1 MVLLV
6 MAAACGEGAATTT
19 SPPSDPTTTTE
30 ASSLSSQDVALAFF
44 EAWGAGDRRSMA
56 DLSEPPALVQAESL
70 AGLAAEAWE
79 PELCEGAAG
88 TVHCIWVSEAGT
100 LAIGVQNL
108 EEPHLVTSF
117 ELLDP

>member
-1 MVLLV
+1 MALLV
-6 MAAACGEGAATTT
+6 LATACGEGAATTT
-19 SPPSDPTTTTE
+19 SLSSAPSTTAE
-30 ASSLSSQDVALAFF
+30 PSSLTSQDVAIAFF
-44 EAWGAGDRRSMA
+44 EAWEAGDRQSMA
-56 DLSEPPALVQAESL
+56 DLSEASALVQAESL

-108 EEPHLVTSF
+108 EEPHLVRSF